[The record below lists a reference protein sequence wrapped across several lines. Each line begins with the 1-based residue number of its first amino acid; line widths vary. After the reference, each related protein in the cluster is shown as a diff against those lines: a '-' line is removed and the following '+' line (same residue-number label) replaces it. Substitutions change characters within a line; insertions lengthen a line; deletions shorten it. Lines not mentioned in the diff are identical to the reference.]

1 MLLQSFAQAL
11 LLPLSGYLAER
22 WFPLKH
28 RSIAVS
34 LSFYSNLLGFSFGA
48 IFTTLFVITPPRV
61 LSQLFIIS
69 LLSTFFFVVSVVLV
83 KNKPKKMVEKYRM
96 VSFKQVKEL
105 WKYKYNTYSI
115 IMSSVFLGLSWTF
128 LSSSKYHLMQFLFW
142 VIFSRLL
149 K

>member
-22 WFPLKH
+22 WFPLKQ

-48 IFTTLFVITPPRV
+48 IFTTLYVTTPPRV

-128 LSSSKYHLMQFLFW
+128 LSSSKFNAMQSLSW
-142 VIFSRLL
+142 AISSLP
-149 K
+149 